1 MDSSKTLKQTI
12 ERAQKEVK
20 KLLAEV
26 QASKPD
32 RSKLE
37 TGLKEVQGNLRVLD
51 IHLHK
56 HDDE

>member
-1 MDSSKTLKQTI
+1 MDSSKTLNETL

-20 KLLAEV
+20 ELMAEV
-26 QASKPD
+26 QASELD

-37 TGLKEVQGNLRVLD
+37 TGLKEVQSDLKVLD

-56 HDDE
+56 HDAE

>member
-1 MDSSKTLKQTI
+1 MGSSKTLKQTVK
-12 ERAQKEVK
+12 RAQKEIK

-32 RSKLE
+32 TSKLE

-56 HDDE
+56 RDDE